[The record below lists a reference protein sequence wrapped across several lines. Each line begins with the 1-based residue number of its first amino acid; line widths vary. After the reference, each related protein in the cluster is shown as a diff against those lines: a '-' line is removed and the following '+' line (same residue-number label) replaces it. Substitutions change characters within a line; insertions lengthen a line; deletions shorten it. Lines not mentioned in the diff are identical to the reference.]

1 MNWRDWLT
9 KVWWVGSRGIPIVV
23 LSIVITWQR
32 NETVRVGILTIGIAA
47 ILDWISW
54 RYNTYVARPVEHWL
68 EDQRY
73 ATLLRREGF
82 SFDQIVKAIWIER
95 MTAEVMI
102 GSRLVFIGANGW
114 LVSPHLSRMWQ
125 RVSRGPLFMATL
137 MGGLTLKNYQDEVGM
152 LEAKFG
158 CPIEVP
164 SGTEPFVHLQFC
176 LRDAVDSRTLNVDI
190 MEGNIVHRQFRKSVE
205 LSQRLLFHLR
215 LPLLIARC
223 GKQEATDE

>member
-1 MNWRDWLT
+1 M
-9 KVWWVGSRGIPIVV
+9 KVWWVSSRGIPIVV
-23 LSIVITWQR
+23 LSILITGKGSQA
-32 NETVRVGILTIGIAA
+32 VRVGVLTIGIAA
-47 ILDWISW
+47 IFDWISW

-68 EDQRY
+68 KDRRY
-73 ATLLRREGF
+73 ATLLQGEGF

-102 GSRLVFIGANGW
+102 GTRLVFIGANGW
-114 LVSPHLSRMWQ
+114 LVSPLLSRMSQ
-125 RVSRGPLFMATL
+125 RVSRGPIFRAAL
-137 MGGLTLKNYQDEVGM
+137 MGGLTLKSYQDEVGV

-164 SGTEPFVHLQFC
+164 SGTEPVVYLQFC
-176 LRDAVDSRTLNVDI
+176 LRDAVDSRTLILDI
-190 MEGNIVHRQFRKSVE
+190 AEGNIVHRQFRKSVE
-205 LSQRLLFHLR
+205 SSRQLWFHLR